1 MARRK
6 ATRNTYTLS
15 KLTWWG
21 QRAWASKLIWN
32 IKEILAYYYIAQNW
46 NQCSENSAESNR
58 PGAAKRCLRDSVLT
72 QKVLQ
77 NLLFI
82 NKHGDNNTIGLL
94 KGKHNFQHLFWG
106 ACPTSVATLERH
118 GTFYHTHNAQAF
130 IWQFVLFYICTNTL
144 AKRVPASLN
153 LSLRSCQP
161 HFHGSCI
168 KINKNKTKQ
177 KTSEQTNKQTNTA

>member
-21 QRAWASKLIWN
+21 RRAWASKLIWN
-32 IKEILAYYYIAQNW
+32 TKEILAYYYIAQNW

-72 QKVLQ
+72 QKVLR

-106 ACPTSVATLERH
+106 SCPTSVATLERH

-130 IWQFVLFYICTNTL
+130 IWQFVLFLKVALYLYQHFSQTCTCISKLVLEILPATL
-144 AKRVPASLN
+144 PWKL
-153 LSLRSCQP
+153 
-161 HFHGSCI
+161 H
-168 KINKNKTKQ
+168 KNK
-177 KTSEQTNKQTNTA
+177 